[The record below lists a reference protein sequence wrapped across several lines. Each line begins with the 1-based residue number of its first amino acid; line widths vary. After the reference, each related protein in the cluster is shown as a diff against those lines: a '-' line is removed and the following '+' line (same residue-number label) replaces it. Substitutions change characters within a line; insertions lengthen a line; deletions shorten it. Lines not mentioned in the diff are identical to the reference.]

1 MRVKP
6 SEDRSLL
13 LGLIAQEAMDI
24 ACEACRVSMFDM
36 TSKQRSRANVA
47 HARQIAMYLAHV
59 VGQLTLGEIS
69 IAFERDRT
77 TVGYAVHLV
86 EDRRDGP
93 FFDNQLEQ
101 MEYEMRERME
111 TLYSR
116 YRLRGAPTAI
126 DVRLA
131 RMHLVR
137 AS

>member
-1 MRVKP
+1 MKVKP
-6 SEDRSLL
+6 GEDRSML

-24 ACEACRVSMFDM
+24 ACESCRVSMFDM
-36 TSKQRSRANVA
+36 TSRQRNRANVSY
-47 HARQIAMYLAHV
+47 ARQIAMYLAHV

-86 EDRRDGP
+86 EDRRDSP
-93 FFDNQLEQ
+93 FFDLQVEQLEI
-101 MEYEMRERME
+101 EMRERME

-116 YRLRGAPTAI
+116 YRLRGAPTKV

-131 RMHLVR
+131 RMHLAR
-137 AS
+137 A